1 MEVVINDLAK
11 EKLEDLDLENKFIKI
26 YHGGFGWMAGLQMEF
41 DEIIEDNYQVYQVDG
56 YDIGIDK
63 ALLDEYDYF
72 EVKFSNNF
80 IQKGFYPSILRPEN

>member
-1 MEVVINDLAK
+1 
-11 EKLEDLDLENKFIKI
+11 
-26 YHGGFGWMAGLQMEF
+26 MEF
-41 DEIIEDNYQVYQVDG
+41 DEIIEDNYQVHQVDG